1 MRRDTYREKDG
12 GKKRTRWS
20 GKHGLEKKRNSEGS
34 LRFHGKEI
42 RNRSEHLEKHATE
55 IGERKKIL
63 TAGKQN
69 QGLRDRDE
77 PKLTNLGKRMNST
90 NFTLWQD
97 AARKTAL
104 GGLVCNAGEPGNE

>member
-1 MRRDTYREKDG
+1 MWRDTYREKVG
-12 GKKRTRWS
+12 GETRTRWS
-20 GKHGLEKKRNSEGS
+20 GNHGLEKKRNSEGS

-42 RNRSEHLEKHATE
+42 RNRSERLEKHATE

-77 PKLTNLGKRMNST
+77 PKLTILEKKDEQHQLHSLAGCGEKNSSRRLG
-90 NFTLWQD
+90 L
-97 AARKTAL
+97 
-104 GGLVCNAGEPGNE
+104 